1 MASKRKRPKSK
12 QMPEIDAADAE
23 KLKQAKQVKKEI
35 KALYEE
41 VAKDFEKEIRNL
53 SKDGNISAAMKKT
66 IMSKH
71 VKMLE
76 REIDRLDSEISSKIQ
91 SSMKEAAQSVV
102 DANNQ
107 FMARLG
113 LDLKGAFSYV
123 PNRVIERLISGK
135 VYEGRWTLSTALWK
149 GGKKTKEDI
158 AKIVAKGLAANKST
172 YDIAKDLEKYVK
184 PSAKKTWEWSKVY
197 PGTNKV
203 VDYNAQRL
211 ARTLIQH
218 SYQEAYDEVLGANP
232 FVDGVIWRSAFAPT
246 SCEICMERDGTY
258 YRTGDE
264 PFDHP
269 MGLCYLEPTFK
280 SSFDSRVDVGKNGA
294 YGYKGRDTSMQQ
306 IANELV
312 DWAHGKSNPA
322 IDRYVSQAKRE

>member
-12 QMPEIDAADAE
+12 RMPEIDAAEAE
-23 KLKQAKQVKKEI
+23 KLKQVKRVKKEI
-35 KALYEE
+35 SALYEE
-41 VAKDFEKEIRNL
+41 VARDFEKKIQNL
-53 SKDGNISAAMKKT
+53 SKDENISATMKKT
-66 IMSKH
+66 LMSKH
-71 VKMLE
+71 IKYLE
-76 REIDRLDSEISSKIQ
+76 KEIDRLNSEVSDKIQ
-91 SSMKEAAQSVV
+91 SSMKQSSQSVIN
-102 DANNQ
+102 ANNQ

-113 LDLKGAFSYV
+113 LELKGAFSYV
-123 PNRVIERLISGK
+123 PNKVIERLISGK
-135 VYEGRWTLSTALWK
+135 VYGGKWTLSKAIWQ
-149 GGKKTKEDI
+149 GGKKTKDDI

-184 PSAKKTWEWSKVY
+184 PSAKKPWEWSKVY

-218 SYQEAYDEVLGANP
+218 SYQETYDEVLGANP

-246 SCEICMERDGTY
+246 SCELCMERDGTY
-258 YRTGDE
+258 YKIGDE
-264 PFDHP
+264 PLDHP

-280 SSFDSRVDVGKNGA
+280 SSFDARVDVGKDGA

-306 IANELV
+306 IADELV

-322 IDRYVSQAKRE
+322 IDRYVSQAKG